1 MSDKLI
7 AYFSASG
14 TTRAMAKELAALS
27 GADLYE
33 IEPARKYS
41 SKDLD
46 WTDNKSRSS
55 LEMKDPSSRPGIASK
70 DLDASQY
77 NTIYLGFPIW
87 WYTAPTIVKTF
98 LDSYDFY
105 GARIILFATSGGSGL
120 GKSALDLQPCAPE
133 AEFITGRIVRSKAD
147 LKELLSL

>member
-1 MSDKLI
+1 MSDKLV

-14 TTRAMAKELAALS
+14 TTRAMAKKLADAA
-27 GADLYE
+27 GADIHE
-33 IEPARKYS
+33 IEPVRKYTR
-41 SKDLD
+41 KDLD
-46 WTDNKSRSS
+46 WNDNQSRSS
-55 LEMKDPSSRPGIASK
+55 LEMKDPSSRPEIVSSS
-70 DLDASQY
+70 LDVSQY

-98 LDSYDFY
+98 LDAYDFY

-147 LKELLSL
+147 LKELLDL